1 MSRAILPPATVRCA
15 TARTKPRDKAAPPY
29 VRWEHPGRVMTINQQ
44 RPRLDALIEAIA
56 APLRQGTPAV
66 GRGGRLRAR
75 IAAGLEALAADIA
88 PAPAIARRSS
98 RAGWHASAPHPWLP
112 PLSESGHWKRS
123 RSNSRLSPASR
134 CFRFRRRN
142 RQSRSASPRL
152 PEVPTAMNAR
162 PHRPSS
168 ARSADTVLT
177 PGDERI
183 SHGLCES
190 CFAGFV
196 RAE

>member
-1 MSRAILPPATVRCA
+1 
-15 TARTKPRDKAAPPY
+15 
-29 VRWEHPGRVMTINQQ
+29 MTINQQ

-56 APLRQGTPAV
+56 APLRKVRLPLV
-66 GRGGRLRAR
+66 GAADSALE

-88 PAPAIARRSS
+88 PAPAIGASLLQGRMARQ
-98 RAGWHASAPHPWLP
+98 RAASVVAPAERVGPMEAFAKQLAAIPGVTLLSVSPSQQAISIRFTAP
-112 PLSESGHWKRS
+112 PGS
-123 RSNSRLSPASR
+123 SNSDERAT
-134 CFRFRRRN
+134 
-142 RQSRSASPRL
+142 A
-152 PEVPTAMNAR
+152 PTVICTVC
-162 PHRPSS
+162 H
-168 ARSADTVLT
+168 TVLT